1 MSSSGTRSGEGRQPR
16 RARQAQRHR
25 RRGNGHVAHDKGN
38 GKGKRIGTVAR
49 NGKGNG
55 NGNGN
60 GHVKTIEQPQS
71 TSHRSGSSNG
81 QVMTQR
87 WEVKYVVDRRVRTA
101 LDRDLCALMDPDK
114 YSARDGS
121 YIVRSLYFD
130 TPDYMAYHSK
140 ISGDAVRHKLR
151 TRIYTDRP
159 DEAKMVRLEI
169 KSRYIGTVH
178 KIATDVSID
187 DYKEIWRAAQQRI
200 LPPQRLLDLDRGVR
214 EFFRLQKLYN
224 MEPKILVQYRRRAFE
239 RHDLSRV
246 RANFDDNLVGSR
258 HLDLLANIPNAR
270 RLLRYDHSVFEVKI
284 DGVMPYWMH
293 MLIDKYGLQN
303 RAFSKFCYSIYSEAR
318 TSSILRDD

>member
-1 MSSSGTRSGEGRQPR
+1 MSSSRTPKSGGHDPR
-16 RARQAQRHR
+16 GVRRDPGHEDQRTVP
-25 RRGNGHVAHDKGN
+25 RGVEH
-38 GKGKRIGTVAR
+38 
-49 NGKGNG
+49 GNG
-55 NGNGN
+55 NGDGSDPFSTHGGSVLTAERTRTATT
-60 GHVKTIEQPQS
+60 GHRAGS
-71 TSHRSGSSNG
+71 TDG

-87 WEVKYVVDRRVRTA
+87 WEVKYVVDRTTRTA
-101 LDRDLCALMDPDK
+101 LDRDLCALMDLDK
-114 YSARDGS
+114 FTAKHGS

-151 TRIYTDRP
+151 TRIYTDKP

-178 KIATDVSID
+178 KIAADVSVD
-187 DYKEIWRAAQQRI
+187 NYKHIWHAAKRRI
-200 LPPQRLLDLDRGVR
+200 LPPGEVLDLDRGVR

-239 RHDLSRV
+239 RRDVSRV
-246 RANFDDNLVGSR
+246 RVNFDDHLVGSR
-258 HLDLLANIPNAR
+258 NLDLMARVPNAR
-270 RLLRYDHSVFEVKI
+270 RLLQYGHSVFEVKV
-284 DGVMPYWMH
+284 DGVMPYWLH

-303 RAFSKFCYSIYSEAR
+303 RAFSKFCFAIYSEAR